1 MITRHK
7 SINPKSR
14 EIQFSLSFGSADV
27 ARLVKADL
35 RCFYEDHDQIPD
47 YDWRSRA
54 NGYPYTEADF
64 IEVFS
69 HVSMPTSVLPEKL
82 RFEIAKWAFAQA
94 VALGYVAEQVSTP
107 GVFYFSKKGLDL
119 MKKKQNDT

>member
-1 MITRHK
+1 MIARRK
-7 SINPKSR
+7 SINPRSK

-35 RCFYEDHDQIPD
+35 RCFYEEHDQIPD

-69 HVSMPTSVLPEKL
+69 HASMPTSVLPEKL
-82 RFEIAKWAFAQA
+82 RLEIAKWAFAQA
-94 VALGYVAEQVSTP
+94 VALGFVAEQVSQPNT
-107 GVFYFSKKGLDL
+107 FYFTKKGLDL
-119 MKKKQNDT
+119 MEKKAD